1 MALYLA
7 LLFFLLSNFTLFSS
21 HGKLLPVVNDQG
33 GNPGQTQTYIVHVV
47 NTEEAE
53 LLSDIDLE
61 RWYESFLP
69 NNTLDSGAPRLV
81 YSYRHAISGFAARLT
96 PTEVKAMEGKEGF
109 LYAHPDKLYHLETTY
124 TPEFLGLSKPFGG
137 AWDGTMYGEGII
149 IGIIDTGIFPN
160 HPSFSDN
167 LMPPPP
173 TKWKGKCYYLSCN
186 NKIIGARAF
195 RNGTSPSPLDT
206 AGHGTHVAGTAAGN
220 FVDDAN
226 VLGTAKGKAA
236 GMAPKAHLAIYKVCF
251 EDGCRG
257 RDTLK
262 AIDQAIT
269 DGVDIISMSI
279 GGAHNAT
286 FYFDSI
292 AQGSLAAFKKGIS
305 NCASAGNSGPFK
317 KFIVP

>member
-7 LLFFLLSNFTLFSS
+7 LLFFLLSNLTHFSS

-47 NTEEAE
+47 NTKESE
-53 LLSDIDLE
+53 LLSDMDLE
-61 RWYESFLP
+61 SWYKSFLP

-124 TPEFLGLSKPFGG
+124 TPEFLGLSQPFGG

-251 EDGCRG
+251 EDCCRG
-257 RDTLK
+257 RDILK

-269 DGVDIISMSI
+269 DGVDIISMSLS
-279 GGAHNAT
+279 GAHNAT
-286 FYFDSI
+286 FYFDPI
-292 AQGSLAAFKKGIS
+292 TQGSLAAFKKGIS
-305 NCASAGNSGPFK
+305 NCAFAGKSVAN
-317 KFIVP
+317 V